1 MGLLDVFNKKDDDKI
16 ELLKREI
23 INDYGKEEPYNKLIN
38 YIETKN
44 YIYDYSL
51 INEDDMIK
59 IFRIMA
65 KLLQDNSN
73 IIENVKLFY
82 DAVLLSSEQKDVDL
96 FIKSLDKCK
105 NKNFIV
111 LFKNTV
117 ELFNDKSICINLIDS
132 FIKKG
137 YSDEFINSITSY
149 MIMARPYYVD
159 EVAFEV
165 RTINLSLSLYEKS
178 LDLEKLLEEIAKE
191 LQNDKMQAGIYSNI
205 DEEKLFELNKKIDNT
220 TKEINLLDAKVSK
233 INIKMINLTV
243 EIEKR
248 IKELISDRTKTFE
261 EKYDSI
267 TKIMEDAKNNSLQV
281 TAEAKDK
288 IESLGEHYLELLSEK
303 AVKKGVKK
311 ASITG
316 DKITNVSSNDTKPVK
331 NYTTNLILDR
341 NKYQEIKNNL
351 KVSNMYFHN
360 VFDKVLKY
368 VLVKEPV
375 MLVGPTGCGKT
386 YIFKQISGILNL
398 RLYDLGFVSDEYT
411 IIRGYNDANGNFV
424 KTPFYDALKNGGIC
438 LFDEIDNSESKALI
452 ELHKVIDG
460 SGYRPYIFPNGEEVY
475 PHPNFTVVATSNT
488 WGDGQDRNYVARE
501 KLDKASLGRFTRLK
515 FDYDEKLNEKILS
528 NYPDILD
535 VVKYYNLALQKRG
548 SDEILTTKDLGR
560 IKYFME
566 GGLVSWTDI
575 IDDKLIR
582 NLPLDVLNAIINTMD
597 QNIRNNIKYE
607 EFKKKVKSM

>member
-23 INDYGKEEPYNKLIN
+23 IDNYGKEEPYNKLIN
-38 YIETKN
+38 YIETKD

-65 KLLQDNSN
+65 KLLKDNSN

-105 NKNFIV
+105 NKNFII
-111 LFKNTV
+111 LFKNMV
-117 ELFNDKSICINLIDS
+117 DLFNDKSICINLIDS

-137 YSDEFINSITSY
+137 YSDEFINVINSY
-149 MIMARPYYVD
+149 MVKARPYYVD
-159 EVAFEV
+159 ETAFQV
-165 RTINLSLSLYEKS
+165 RVINLALLLYEKS
-178 LDLEKLLEEIAKE
+178 LDKDNIIELIAKE
-191 LQNDKMQAGIYSNI
+191 IQNDKMQAGIYSNI

-220 TKEINLLDAKVSK
+220 TKEINALDSKVSK
-233 INIKMINLTV
+233 INVKMINLTI

-261 EKYDSI
+261 EKYNSI
-267 TKIMEDAKNNSLQV
+267 IKIMEDAKNNSLQV
-281 TAEAKDK
+281 TSDAKDK
-288 IESLGEHYLELLSEK
+288 IEKLGEHYLELLSEK

-311 ASITG
+311 ASIN
-316 DKITNVSSNDTKPVK
+316 DVKSINISSNDTKPVK
-331 NYTTNLILDR
+331 TYTANIILDG
-341 NKYQEIKNNL
+341 NKYNEIKNKL
-351 KVSNMYFHN
+351 KVSNMYFHK
-360 VFDKVLKY
+360 VFDDVLKF
-368 VLVKEPV
+368 VLDKEPV

-501 KLDKASLGRFTRLK
+501 KLDKATLKRFTRLK
-515 FDYDEKLNEKILS
+515 FDYDEKLNERILS

-535 VVKYYNLALQKRG
+535 IVKYYNLALQQRG
-548 SDEILTTKDLGR
+548 SDEILTTTDLRR
-560 IKYFME
+560 IKKFME
-566 GGLVSWTDI
+566 GGLFNWTDI
-575 IDDKLIR
+575 VDYILIR
-582 NLPLDVLNAIINTMD
+582 NMPLDTLNAIISTMD
-597 QNIRNNIKYE
+597 QNIKNNSKYE
-607 EFKKKVKSM
+607 EFKKKVKSL

>member
-16 ELLKREI
+16 ELLKKDI
-23 INDYGKEEPYNKLIN
+23 IRDYGKEEPYNKLIN
-38 YIETKN
+38 YIESKN
-44 YIYDYSL
+44 YIYDFSL
-51 INEDDMIK
+51 ISEEDLIK

-65 KLLQDNSN
+65 KLFQDNSN

-82 DAVLLSSEQKDVDL
+82 DATLLSSEQKDVDL

-105 NKNFIV
+105 NKNFII
-111 LFKNTV
+111 LFKNMV
-117 ELFNDKSICINLIDS
+117 DLFNDKSICINLIDS

-137 YSDEFINSITSY
+137 YSDEFINVINSY
-149 MIMARPYYVD
+149 MVKARPYYVD
-159 EVAFEV
+159 ETAFQV
-165 RTINLSLSLYEKS
+165 RVINLALLLYEKS
-178 LDLEKLLEEIAKE
+178 LDKDNIIELIAKE
-191 LQNDKMQAGIYSNI
+191 IQNDKMQAGIYSNI
-205 DEEKLFELNKKIDNT
+205 DEERLFELNKKIDNT
-220 TKEINLLDAKVSK
+220 TKEINALDSKLSK
-233 INIKMINLTV
+233 INVKMINLTI

-261 EKYDSI
+261 EKYNSI
-267 TKIMEDAKNNSLQV
+267 IKIMEDAKNNSLQV
-281 TAEAKDK
+281 TSDAKDK
-288 IESLGEHYLELLSEK
+288 IEKLGEHYLELLSEK

-311 ASITG
+311 ASIS
-316 DKITNVSSNDTKPVK
+316 DVKSINISSNDTKPVK
-331 NYTTNLILDR
+331 TYTANIILDG
-341 NKYQEIKNNL
+341 NKYNEIKNKL
-351 KVSNMYFHN
+351 KVSNMYFHK

-452 ELHKVIDG
+452 ELHKAIDG

-501 KLDKASLGRFTRLK
+501 KLDKATLGRFTRLK
-515 FDYDEKLNEKILS
+515 FDYDEKLNERILS

-535 VVKYYNLALQKRG
+535 IVKYYNLALQQRG

-566 GGLVSWTDI
+566 GGLVNWNDI
-575 IDDKLIR
+575 VDDKLIR
-582 NLPLDVLNAIINTMD
+582 NMPLDILNAIISTMD
-597 QNIRNNIKYE
+597 QNIKNNSKYE
-607 EFKKKVKSM
+607 EFKKKVKSL

>member
-137 YSDEFINSITSY
+137 YSDEFINVINSY
-149 MIMARPYYVD
+149 MVKARPYYVD
-159 EVAFEV
+159 ETAFQV
-165 RTINLSLSLYEKS
+165 RVINLSLSLYENS
-178 LDLEKLLEEIAKE
+178 LDKDNIIELIAKE
-191 LQNDKMQAGIYSNI
+191 IQNDKMQAGIYSNI
-205 DEEKLFELNKKIDNT
+205 DESLLFDLNKRIDNAI
-220 TKEINLLDAKVSK
+220 KDIDAVESKMSK
-233 INIKMINLTV
+233 ININMINISMN
-243 EIEKR
+243 IEKR
-248 IKELISDRTKTFE
+248 INDLILDKTKSFE
-261 EKYDSI
+261 EKYASF
-267 TKIMEDAKNNSLQV
+267 TKIMEDARNNSLQV
-281 TAEAKDK
+281 TSEAKDT
-288 IESLGEHYLELLSEK
+288 IEKLGEHYLELLSEK

-311 ASITG
+311 ASIN
-316 DKITNVSSNDTKPVK
+316 DVKSINISSNDTKPVK
-331 NYTTNLILDR
+331 TYTANIILDG
-341 NKYQEIKNNL
+341 NKYNEIKNKL
-351 KVSNMYFHN
+351 KVSNMYFHK
-360 VFDKVLKY
+360 VFDDVLKF
-368 VLVKEPV
+368 VLDKEPV

-501 KLDKASLGRFTRLK
+501 KLDKATLKRFTRLK
-515 FDYDEKLNEKILS
+515 FDYDEKLNERILS

-535 VVKYYNLALQKRG
+535 IVKYYNLALQQRG
-548 SDEILTTKDLGR
+548 SDEILTTTDLRR
-560 IKYFME
+560 IKKFME
-566 GGLVSWTDI
+566 GGLFNWTDI
-575 IDDKLIR
+575 VDYILIR
-582 NLPLDVLNAIINTMD
+582 NMPLDTLNAIISTMD
-597 QNIRNNIKYE
+597 QNIKNNSKYE
-607 EFKKKVKSM
+607 EFKKKVKSL

>member
-1 MGLLDVFNKKDDDKI
+1 MGLLDAFNKKDDDKI
-16 ELLKREI
+16 ELLKKEI
-23 INDYGKEEPYNKLIN
+23 ISDYGKEEPYNKLIN
-38 YIETKN
+38 YIESKN
-44 YIYDYSL
+44 YIYDFSL
-51 INEDDMIK
+51 ISEEDLIK

-65 KLLQDNSN
+65 NLLKDNSN

-82 DAVLLSSEQKDVDL
+82 DATLLSSEQKDIDL

-105 NKNFIV
+105 DKKFVNTFKSIV
-111 LFKNTV
+111 D
-117 ELFNDKSICINLIDS
+117 LFNDKSISVNLASS

-137 YSDEFINSITSY
+137 YSDEFINVINSY
-149 MIMARPYYVD
+149 MVKARPYYVD
-159 EVAFEV
+159 ETAFQV
-165 RTINLSLSLYEKS
+165 RVINISLSLYENS
-178 LDLEKLLEEIAKE
+178 LDKDNIIELIAKE
-191 LQNDKMQAGIYSNI
+191 IQNDKMQAGIYSNI

-220 TKEINLLDAKVSK
+220 TKEINALDSKVSK
-233 INIKMINLTV
+233 INVKMINLTI

-261 EKYDSI
+261 EKYNSI

-281 TAEAKDK
+281 TSDAKDK
-288 IESLGEHYLELLSEK
+288 IEKLGEHYLELLSEK

-311 ASITG
+311 ASIS
-316 DKITNVSSNDTKPVK
+316 DVKSINISSNDTKPVK
-331 NYTTNLILDR
+331 TYTANIILDG
-341 NKYQEIKNNL
+341 NKYNEIKNKL
-351 KVSNMYFHN
+351 KVSNMYFHK
-360 VFDKVLKY
+360 VFDDVLKF
-368 VLVKEPV
+368 VLDKEPV

-501 KLDKASLGRFTRLK
+501 KLDKATLKRFTRLK
-515 FDYDEKLNEKILS
+515 FDYDEKLNERILS

-535 VVKYYNLALQKRG
+535 IVKYYNLALQQRG
-548 SDEILTTKDLGR
+548 SDEILTTTDLRR
-560 IKYFME
+560 IKKFME
-566 GGLVSWTDI
+566 GGLFNWTDI
-575 IDDKLIR
+575 VDYILIR
-582 NLPLDVLNAIINTMD
+582 NMPLDTLNAIISTMD
-597 QNIRNNIKYE
+597 QNIKNNSKYE
-607 EFKKKVKSM
+607 EFKKKVKSL

>member
-23 INDYGKEEPYNKLIN
+23 IDNYGKEEPYNKLIN
-38 YIETKN
+38 YIETKD

-65 KLLQDNSN
+65 KLFQDNSN

-82 DAVLLSSEQKDVDL
+82 DSILLSSEQKDVDL

-105 NKNFIV
+105 NKNFII
-111 LFKNTV
+111 LFKNMV
-117 ELFNDKSICINLIDS
+117 DLFNDKSICINLIDS

-137 YSDEFINSITSY
+137 YSDEFINVINSY
-149 MIMARPYYVD
+149 MVKARPYYVD
-159 EVAFEV
+159 ETAFQV
-165 RTINLSLSLYEKS
+165 RVINLALLLYEKS
-178 LDLEKLLEEIAKE
+178 LDKDNIIELIAKE
-191 LQNDKMQAGIYSNI
+191 IQTDKMQTGIYSNI

-220 TKEINLLDAKVSK
+220 TKEINALDSKVSK
-233 INIKMINLTV
+233 INVKMINLTI

-261 EKYDSI
+261 EKYNSI
-267 TKIMEDAKNNSLQV
+267 IKIMEDAKNNSLQV
-281 TAEAKDK
+281 TSDAKDK
-288 IESLGEHYLELLSEK
+288 IEKLGEHYLELLSEK

-311 ASITG
+311 SSIS
-316 DKITNVSSNDTKPVK
+316 DVKSINISSNDTKPVK
-331 NYTTNLILDR
+331 TYTANIILDG
-341 NKYQEIKNNL
+341 NKYNEIKNKL
-351 KVSNMYFHN
+351 KLSNMYFHN

-368 VLVKEPV
+368 VLIKEPV

-386 YIFKQISGILNL
+386 YIFEQISEILNL

-501 KLDKASLGRFTRLK
+501 KLDKATLGRFTRLK
-515 FDYDEKLNEKILS
+515 FDYDEKLNERILS

-535 VVKYYNLALQKRG
+535 IVKYYNLALQQRG

-566 GGLVSWTDI
+566 GGLVNWNDI
-575 IDDKLIR
+575 VDDKLIR
-582 NLPLDVLNAIINTMD
+582 NMPLDILNAIISTMD
-597 QNIRNNIKYE
+597 QNIKNNSKYE
-607 EFKKKVKSM
+607 EFKKKVKSL

>member
-38 YIETKN
+38 YIETNN

-105 NKNFIV
+105 NKNFII
-111 LFKNTV
+111 LFKNMV
-117 ELFNDKSICINLIDS
+117 DLFNDKSICINLIDS

-137 YSDEFINSITSY
+137 YSDEFINVINSY
-149 MIMARPYYVD
+149 MVKARPYYVD
-159 EVAFEV
+159 ETAFQV
-165 RTINLSLSLYEKS
+165 RVINLALLLYEKS
-178 LDLEKLLEEIAKE
+178 LDKDNIIELIAKE
-191 LQNDKMQAGIYSNI
+191 IQNDKMQAGIYSNI

-220 TKEINLLDAKVSK
+220 TKEINALDSKVSK
-233 INIKMINLTV
+233 INVKMINLTI

-261 EKYDSI
+261 EKYNSI

-281 TAEAKDK
+281 TSDAKDK
-288 IESLGEHYLELLSEK
+288 IEKLGEHYLELLSEK

-311 ASITG
+311 ASIN
-316 DKITNVSSNDTKPVK
+316 DVKSINISSNDTKPVK
-331 NYTTNLILDR
+331 TYTANIILDG
-341 NKYQEIKNNL
+341 NKYNEIKNKL
-351 KVSNMYFHN
+351 KVSNMYFHK
-360 VFDKVLKY
+360 VFDDVLKF
-368 VLVKEPV
+368 VLDKEPV

-501 KLDKASLGRFTRLK
+501 KLDKATLKRFTRLK
-515 FDYDEKLNEKILS
+515 FDYDEKLNERILS

-535 VVKYYNLALQKRG
+535 IVKYYNLALQQRG
-548 SDEILTTKDLGR
+548 SDEILTTTDLRR
-560 IKYFME
+560 IKKFME
-566 GGLVSWTDI
+566 GGLFNWTDI
-575 IDDKLIR
+575 VDYILIR
-582 NLPLDVLNAIINTMD
+582 NMPLDTLNAIISTMD
-597 QNIRNNIKYE
+597 QNIKNNSKYE
-607 EFKKKVKSM
+607 EFKKKVKSL

>member
-1 MGLLDVFNKKDDDKI
+1 MGLLDAFNKKDDDKI
-16 ELLKREI
+16 ELLKKEI
-23 INDYGKEEPYNKLIN
+23 ISDYGKEEPYNKLIN
-38 YIETKN
+38 YIESKK
-44 YIYDYSL
+44 YIYDFSL
-51 INEDDMIK
+51 ISEEDLIK

-65 KLLQDNSN
+65 NLLKDNSN

-82 DAVLLSSEQKDVDL
+82 DATLLSSEQKDIDL
-96 FIKSLDKCK
+96 FIKSLDKCRDK
-105 NKNFIV
+105 KFVNTFKSIV
-111 LFKNTV
+111 D
-117 ELFNDKSICINLIDS
+117 LFNDKSISVNLASS

-137 YSDEFINSITSY
+137 YSDEFINVINSY
-149 MIMARPYYVD
+149 MVKARPYYVD
-159 EVAFEV
+159 ETAFQV
-165 RTINLSLSLYEKS
+165 RVINLALLLYEKS
-178 LDLEKLLEEIAKE
+178 LDKDNIIELIAKE
-191 LQNDKMQAGIYSNI
+191 IQNDKMQAGIYSNI

-220 TKEINLLDAKVSK
+220 TKEINALDSKVSK
-233 INIKMINLTV
+233 INVKMINLTI

-248 IKELISDRTKTFE
+248 IKELISDRTKSFE
-261 EKYDSI
+261 EKYNSI

-281 TAEAKDK
+281 TSDAKDK
-288 IESLGEHYLELLSEK
+288 IEKLGEHYLELLSEK

-311 ASITG
+311 ASIS
-316 DKITNVSSNDTKPVK
+316 DVKSINISSNDTKPVK
-331 NYTTNLILDR
+331 TYTANIILDR
-341 NKYQEIKNNL
+341 NKYNEIKNKL
-351 KVSNMYFHN
+351 KLSNMYFHN

-368 VLVKEPV
+368 VLIKEPV

-386 YIFKQISGILNL
+386 YIFEQISGILNL

-501 KLDKASLGRFTRLK
+501 KLDKATLGRFTRLK
-515 FDYDEKLNEKILS
+515 FDYDEKLNERILS

-535 VVKYYNLALQKRG
+535 IVKYYNLALQQRG

-566 GGLVSWTDI
+566 GGLVNWNDI
-575 IDDKLIR
+575 VDDKLIR
-582 NLPLDVLNAIINTMD
+582 NMPLDILNAIISTMD
-597 QNIRNNIKYE
+597 QNIKNNSKYE
-607 EFKKKVKSM
+607 EFKKKVKSL

>member
-105 NKNFIV
+105 NKNFII
-111 LFKNTV
+111 LFKNMV
-117 ELFNDKSICINLIDS
+117 DLFNDKSICINLIDS

-137 YSDEFINSITSY
+137 YSDEFINVINSY
-149 MIMARPYYVD
+149 MVKARPYYVD
-159 EVAFEV
+159 ETAFQV
-165 RTINLSLSLYEKS
+165 RVINLALLLYEKS
-178 LDLEKLLEEIAKE
+178 LDKDNIIELIAKE
-191 LQNDKMQAGIYSNI
+191 IQNDKMQAGIYSNI

-220 TKEINLLDAKVSK
+220 TKEINALDSKVSK
-233 INIKMINLTV
+233 INVKMINLTI

-261 EKYDSI
+261 EKYNSI
-267 TKIMEDAKNNSLQV
+267 IKIMEDAKNNSLQV
-281 TAEAKDK
+281 TSDAKDK
-288 IESLGEHYLELLSEK
+288 IEKLGEHYLELLSEK

-311 ASITG
+311 ASIN
-316 DKITNVSSNDTKPVK
+316 DVKSINISSNDTKPVK
-331 NYTTNLILDR
+331 TYTANIILDG
-341 NKYQEIKNNL
+341 NKYNEIKNKL
-351 KVSNMYFHN
+351 KVSNMYFHK
-360 VFDKVLKY
+360 VFDDVLKF
-368 VLVKEPV
+368 VLDKEPV

-501 KLDKASLGRFTRLK
+501 KLDKATLKRFTRLK
-515 FDYDEKLNEKILS
+515 FDYDEKLNERILS

-535 VVKYYNLALQKRG
+535 IVKYYNLALQQRG
-548 SDEILTTKDLGR
+548 SDEILTTTDLRR
-560 IKYFME
+560 IKKFME
-566 GGLVSWTDI
+566 GGLFNWTDI
-575 IDDKLIR
+575 VDYILIR
-582 NLPLDVLNAIINTMD
+582 NMPLDTLNAIISTMD
-597 QNIRNNIKYE
+597 QNIKNNSKYE
-607 EFKKKVKSM
+607 EFKKKVKSL

>member
-65 KLLQDNSN
+65 NLLKDNSN

-82 DAVLLSSEQKDVDL
+82 DATLLSSEQKDIDL

-105 NKNFIV
+105 DKKFVNTFKSIV
-111 LFKNTV
+111 D
-117 ELFNDKSICINLIDS
+117 LFNDKSISVNLASS

-137 YSDEFINSITSY
+137 YSDEFINVINSY
-149 MIMARPYYVD
+149 MVKARPYYVD
-159 EVAFEV
+159 ETAFQV
-165 RTINLSLSLYEKS
+165 RVINISLSLYENS
-178 LDLEKLLEEIAKE
+178 LDKDNIIELIAKE
-191 LQNDKMQAGIYSNI
+191 IQNDMMQAGIYSNI

-220 TKEINLLDAKVSK
+220 TKEINALDSKVSK
-233 INIKMINLTV
+233 INVKMINLTI

-261 EKYDSI
+261 EKYNSI

-281 TAEAKDK
+281 TSDAKDK
-288 IESLGEHYLELLSEK
+288 IEKLGEHYLELLSEK

-311 ASITG
+311 ASIS
-316 DKITNVSSNDTKPVK
+316 DVKSINISSNDTKPVK
-331 NYTTNLILDR
+331 TYTANIILDG
-341 NKYQEIKNNL
+341 NKYNEIKNKL
-351 KVSNMYFHN
+351 KLSNMYFHN

-368 VLVKEPV
+368 VLIKEPV

-386 YIFKQISGILNL
+386 YIFEQISGILNL
-398 RLYDLGFVSDEYT
+398 RLYDLGFVSDEYA

-501 KLDKASLGRFTRLK
+501 KLDKATLKRFTRLK
-515 FDYDEKLNEKILS
+515 FDYDEKLNERILS

-535 VVKYYNLALQKRG
+535 IVKYYNLALQQRG

-566 GGLVSWTDI
+566 GGLVNWNDI
-575 IDDKLIR
+575 VDDKLIR
-582 NLPLDVLNAIINTMD
+582 NMPLDILNAIISTMD
-597 QNIRNNIKYE
+597 QNIKNNSKYD
-607 EFKKKVKSM
+607 EFKKKVKSL

>member
-1 MGLLDVFNKKDDDKI
+1 MGLLDAFNKKDDDKI
-16 ELLKREI
+16 ELLKKEI
-23 INDYGKEEPYNKLIN
+23 ISDYGKEEPYNKLIN
-38 YIETKN
+38 YIESKN
-44 YIYDYSL
+44 YIYDFSL
-51 INEDDMIK
+51 ISEEDLIK

-65 KLLQDNSN
+65 NLLKDNSN

-82 DAVLLSSEQKDVDL
+82 DATLLSSEQKDIDL

-105 NKNFIV
+105 DKKFVNTFKSIV
-111 LFKNTV
+111 D
-117 ELFNDKSICINLIDS
+117 LFNDKSISVNLASS

-137 YSDEFINSITSY
+137 YSDEFINVINSY
-149 MIMARPYYVD
+149 MVKARPYYVD
-159 EVAFEV
+159 ETAFQV
-165 RTINLSLSLYEKS
+165 RVINISLSLYENS
-178 LDLEKLLEEIAKE
+178 LDKDNIIELIAKE
-191 LQNDKMQAGIYSNI
+191 IQNDKMQAGIYSNI

-220 TKEINLLDAKVSK
+220 TKEINALDSKLSK
-233 INIKMINLTV
+233 INVKMINLTI

-261 EKYDSI
+261 EKYNSI
-267 TKIMEDAKNNSLQV
+267 IKIMEDAKNNSLQV
-281 TAEAKDK
+281 TSDAKDK
-288 IESLGEHYLELLSEK
+288 IEKLGEHYLELLSEK

-311 ASITG
+311 ASIN
-316 DKITNVSSNDTKPVK
+316 DVKSINISSNDTKPVK
-331 NYTTNLILDR
+331 TYTANIILDG
-341 NKYQEIKNNL
+341 NKYNEIKNKL
-351 KVSNMYFHN
+351 KVSNMYFHK
-360 VFDKVLKY
+360 VFDDVLKF
-368 VLVKEPV
+368 VLDKEPV

-501 KLDKASLGRFTRLK
+501 KLDKATLGRFTRLK
-515 FDYDEKLNEKILS
+515 FDYDEKLNERILS

-535 VVKYYNLALQKRG
+535 IVKYYNLALQQRG
-548 SDEILTTKDLGR
+548 SDEILTTTDLRR
-560 IKYFME
+560 IKKFME
-566 GGLVSWTDI
+566 GGLFNWTDI
-575 IDDKLIR
+575 VDYILIR
-582 NLPLDVLNAIINTMD
+582 NMPLDTL
-597 QNIRNNIKYE
+597 Y
-607 EFKKKVKSM
+607 KK

>member
-1 MGLLDVFNKKDDDKI
+1 MGLLDAFNKKDDDKI
-16 ELLKREI
+16 ELLKKEI
-23 INDYGKEEPYNKLIN
+23 ISDYGKEEPYNKLIN
-38 YIETKN
+38 YIESKN

-65 KLLQDNSN
+65 NLLKDNSN

-82 DAVLLSSEQKDVDL
+82 DATLLSSEQKDIDL

-105 NKNFIV
+105 DKKFVNTFKSIV
-111 LFKNTV
+111 D
-117 ELFNDKSICINLIDS
+117 LFNDKSISVNLASS

-137 YSDEFINSITSY
+137 YSDEFINVINSY
-149 MIMARPYYVD
+149 MVKARPYYVD
-159 EVAFEV
+159 ETAFQV
-165 RTINLSLSLYEKS
+165 RVINISLSLYENS
-178 LDLEKLLEEIAKE
+178 LDKDNIIELIAKE
-191 LQNDKMQAGIYSNI
+191 IQNDKMQAGIYSNI

-220 TKEINLLDAKVSK
+220 TKEINALDSKVSK
-233 INIKMINLTV
+233 INVKMINLTI

-261 EKYDSI
+261 EKYNSI

-281 TAEAKDK
+281 TSDAKDK
-288 IESLGEHYLELLSEK
+288 IEKLGEHYLELLSEK

-311 ASITG
+311 ASIS
-316 DKITNVSSNDTKPVK
+316 DVKSINISSNDTKPVK
-331 NYTTNLILDR
+331 TYTANIILDG
-341 NKYQEIKNNL
+341 NKYNEIKNKL
-351 KVSNMYFHN
+351 KLSNMYFHN

-368 VLVKEPV
+368 VLIKEPV

-386 YIFKQISGILNL
+386 YIFEQISGILNL
-398 RLYDLGFVSDEYT
+398 RLYDLGFVSDEYA

-501 KLDKASLGRFTRLK
+501 KLDKATLKRFTRLK
-515 FDYDEKLNEKILS
+515 FDYDEKLNERILS

-535 VVKYYNLALQKRG
+535 IVKYYNLALQQRG

-566 GGLVSWTDI
+566 GGLVNWNDI
-575 IDDKLIR
+575 VDDKLIR
-582 NLPLDVLNAIINTMD
+582 NMPLDILNAIISTMD
-597 QNIRNNIKYE
+597 QNIKNNSKYD
-607 EFKKKVKSM
+607 EFKKKVKSL

>member
-1 MGLLDVFNKKDDDKI
+1 MGLLDAFNKKDDDKI
-16 ELLKREI
+16 ELLKKEI
-23 INDYGKEEPYNKLIN
+23 ISDYGKEEPYNKLIN
-38 YIETKN
+38 YIESKN
-44 YIYDYSL
+44 YIYDFSL
-51 INEDDMIK
+51 ISEEDLIK

-65 KLLQDNSN
+65 NLLKDNSN

-82 DAVLLSSEQKDVDL
+82 DATLLSSEQKDIDL

-105 NKNFIV
+105 DKKFVNTFKSIV
-111 LFKNTV
+111 D
-117 ELFNDKSICINLIDS
+117 LFNDKSISVNLASS

-137 YSDEFINSITSY
+137 YSDEFINVINSY
-149 MIMARPYYVD
+149 MVKARPYYVD
-159 EVAFEV
+159 ETAFQV
-165 RTINLSLSLYEKS
+165 RVINISLSLYENS
-178 LDLEKLLEEIAKE
+178 LDKDNIIELIAKE
-191 LQNDKMQAGIYSNI
+191 IQTDKMQAGIYSNI

-220 TKEINLLDAKVSK
+220 TKEINALDSKLSK
-233 INIKMINLTV
+233 INVKMINLTI

-261 EKYDSI
+261 EKYNSI
-267 TKIMEDAKNNSLQV
+267 IKIMEDAKNNSLQV
-281 TAEAKDK
+281 TSDAKDK
-288 IESLGEHYLELLSEK
+288 IEKLGEHYLELLSEK

-311 ASITG
+311 ASIN
-316 DKITNVSSNDTKPVK
+316 DVKSINISSNDTKPVK
-331 NYTTNLILDR
+331 TYTANIILDG
-341 NKYQEIKNNL
+341 NKYNEIKNKL
-351 KVSNMYFHN
+351 KVSNMYFHK
-360 VFDKVLKY
+360 VFDDVLKF
-368 VLVKEPV
+368 VLDKEPV

-501 KLDKASLGRFTRLK
+501 KLDKATLGRFTRLK
-515 FDYDEKLNEKILS
+515 FDYDEKLNERILS

-535 VVKYYNLALQKRG
+535 IVKYYNLALQQRG
-548 SDEILTTKDLGR
+548 SDEILTTTDLRR
-560 IKYFME
+560 IKKFME

-582 NLPLDVLNAIINTMD
+582 NLPLDTLNAIISTMD
-597 QNIRNNIKYE
+597 QNIKNNSKYE
-607 EFKKKVKSM
+607 EFKKKVKSL